1 MWWRTLMAMLC
12 RQQRDYVLLWVL
24 TLAKASLNQCWSFYI
39 YPQSF
44 SLNNQAEDEPHTDAG
59 GLEYSVMLGL
69 QGCVGETVFAMC
81 ELSCR
86 AWWYR
91 PRAWNQMTI
100 VSHGSHWHTASLVPK
115 FCVPPAVLISTSEPG
130 PVPSKATM
138 FKEVLQ
144 IEQITIPI

>member
-1 MWWRTLMAMLC
+1 MAECHISISMHIGRYSYEEKEITRLLSLTSMGLELPHVMTTFNGNALQTAERLC
-12 RQQRDYVLLWVL
+12 PAVGSL

-86 AWWYR
+86 A
-91 PRAWNQMTI
+91 
-100 VSHGSHWHTASLVPK
+100 
-115 FCVPPAVLISTSEPG
+115 
-130 PVPSKATM
+130 
-138 FKEVLQ
+138 
-144 IEQITIPI
+144 